1 MRVSCQAP
9 ARSPLPLDQ
18 PPRHST
24 ALSGTCWH
32 WLGAM
37 GLSRRGL
44 GRWVDAGLEEAKATG
59 AGGKRWQELLW
70 GRRLTGALLQHLPP
84 MTSVQK
90 RDLPVP
96 GGRGQRGWHTG
107 AQAAPR
113 MAASLKGAQS
123 LVGPALAGVSW
134 HSTSCP
140 RHCFTAQGLG
150 REGRRAL
157 CELNTASATPP
168 TPAIIF

>member
-1 MRVSCQAP
+1 MLGWRK
-9 ARSPLPLDQ
+9 RK
-18 PPRHST
+18 PR
-24 ALSGTCWH
+24 A
-32 WLGAM
+32 
-37 GLSRRGL
+37 
-44 GRWVDAGLEEAKATG
+44 LEESASRSSPVVG
-59 AGGKRWQELLW
+59 VCQELSCNIF
-70 GRRLTGALLQHLPP
+70 PP
-84 MTSVQK
+84 VTSVQK
-90 RDLPVP
+90 RDLLVP

-157 CELNTASATPP
+157 CELNTALATPP